1 MKANGAA
8 PADARLAAALAQV
21 SEAIEITDRD
31 GRIQWVNASW
41 ERVTGYTAAE
51 AFGRTPKEL
60 LRSDFHPE
68 AYYVEAWNTIVGGEV
83 WSGLLVSRRKDGTL
97 FPAEVSVSPI
107 LGEDG
112 KVQALACV
120 RRDITARLAA
130 DQALLESEE
139 RYKLAAMGAK
149 DGLWDW
155 RIDTGHLFVSDRWRS
170 ILGID
175 PGTEVTPDEWTSRI
189 WGEDAARVAAEQAA
203 HLAGQTD
210 HFECEYRILH
220 QDGGFRWV
228 LCRGLA
234 FGDDATG
241 VRFAGSLTDI
251 HDRKSAEARLF
262 EAATHDHLTALPNRG
277 LFLDRVG
284 HAIGRVKRTA
294 GSGFA
299 VLFIDLRRF
308 KQVNDGLGH
317 HIGDGLLKAV
327 ARRLSDTLRPGD
339 TVARLGGD
347 EFGVLL
353 ERIGT
358 ESDADAA
365 AARLERA
372 LSRPFDIDGHTVA
385 IGGTVGAVVGGGSST
400 VDELIRDAD
409 AAMYEARKRGDSG
422 HHVADD
428 QIRAR
433 MSRRSRLAV
442 DLALA
447 LERDG
452 IRAVYQPIV
461 ELSSGRVV
469 GVEALAR
476 WRHPE
481 LGEIGPAEFIGIAE
495 ESGMGNAIGRSM
507 LDRVVEQLAAWHA
520 ARRLERGL
528 FANVNVTARQ
538 LHDPR
543 FVDHVMRLHQSGL
556 APAGRLGLEI
566 TETVVVDRPE
576 SVTDVMRKLRGIG
589 VKFALDDFG
598 TGYSSLSH
606 LRGFPVQSLKIDR
619 TFTWALTTD
628 PVTSEIVRALIQLS
642 RALGITTVAEGVET
656 VQQFRI
662 LRDLGC
668 ELGQGYLFARPQER
682 DAVRF
687 DPIAVEALGG

>member
-1 MKANGAA
+1 MSTERLG
-8 PADARLAAALAQV
+8 PVEIRLATALAQV
-21 SEAIEITDRD
+21 SEAIEVTDQD
-31 GRIQWVNASW
+31 SRIDWVNASW
-41 ERVTGYTAAE
+41 ERMTGYSAAE
-51 AFGRTPKEL
+51 ALGCTPREL
-60 LRSDFHPE
+60 LRSDYHTPE
-68 AYYVEAWNTIVGGEV
+68 FYADLDATVAAGQA
-83 WSGLLVSRRKDGTL
+83 WSGLLVSRRKDGSL
-97 FPAEVSVSPI
+97 LPAEVTVSPI

-112 KVQALACV
+112 SLRALVAL
-120 RRDITARLAA
+120 RRDISQRIAKEV
-130 DQALLESEE
+130 ALKESEE
-139 RYKLAAMGAK
+139 RYKLAALGAK

-155 RIDTGHLFVSDRWRS
+155 HIDTGSLFVSDRWKA
-170 ILGID
+170 ILGIPAKSD
-175 PGTEVTPDEWTSRI
+175 VTLEEWHNRI
-189 WGEDAARVAAEQAA
+189 LADDVVRVRGEQDA
-203 HLAGQTD
+203 HLAGETD
-210 HFECEYRILH
+210 HFECEYRVRH
-220 QDGGFRWV
+220 DDGEFRWV

-234 FGDDATG
+234 FRGDATG
-241 VRFAGSLTDI
+241 VRFAGSLTDV
-251 HDRKSAEARLF
+251 HDRKAAEAQLF
-262 EAATHDHLTALPNRG
+262 EAATHDNLTALPNRA
-277 LFLDRVG
+277 LFIDRVG
-284 HAIGRVKRTA
+284 HAIGRVQRTA
-294 GSGFA
+294 GAGFA

-365 AARLERA
+365 AARVERA
-372 LSRPFDIDGHTVA
+372 LTHPFDIEGHTVT

-428 QIRAR
+428 TIRAR

-461 ELSSGRVV
+461 DIVSGRVV

-495 ESGMGNAIGRSM
+495 ESGLGNAIGRSM

-543 FVDHVMRLHQSGL
+543 FVDHLMRLHQSGL
-556 APAGRLGLEI
+556 APAGRLGLEL
-566 TETVVVDRPE
+566 TETVLVERPE
-576 SVTDVMRKLRGIG
+576 TVTDVMRKLRGIG

-619 TFTWALTTD
+619 TFIWALTTD

-656 VQQFRI
+656 VQQYRI

-668 ELGQGYLFARPQER
+668 ELGQGYLFARPQEQ
-682 DAVRF
+682 DEVRF
-687 DPIAVEALGG
+687 EPISVEEFGI